1 VTAPDGLGFC
11 AMTPI
16 STDAAALA
24 ASARDQ
30 ADGSNPDVN
39 AQTLLLAE
47 VAIRLED
54 VSARLATLQ
63 AQVERIAADRG

>member
-1 VTAPDGLGFC
+1 
-11 AMTPI
+11 MTPL

-30 ADGSNPDVN
+30 AYDSNPDVD

-54 VSARLATLQ
+54 VSARLAMLQ
-63 AQVERIAADRG
+63 AQVERLAADRG